1 MNNAIL
7 AFDRQSVRS
16 VDADGIM
23 HISKTPISKANVCWY
38 GGDEIPGA
46 EELGLDL
53 NKKYRVYRHPDE
65 LAKGAATFNNKP
77 VLNTHKRFTIAN
89 PPKELIVGM
98 TGDDAVFEEPYL
110 YNSMSV
116 YDAKQQAGIES
127 NQHREISSSYYWTPD
142 LTPGISPDGEP
153 YDIIM
158 RDIIGNHVA
167 IVPDGRA
174 GSDVLVYDSQPLG
187 QKIMS
192 KFEKL
197 WAMVKPKLAA
207 DADPEALKK
216 ELEAVDDEEQTE
228 ADRDDESEAER
239 LKRREKRED
248 KDRERDRE
256 RERDR
261 KRADDAEEDDDKKDK
276 KDKKSADDEEDDKKS
291 VSAEDA
297 EEMAKTACD
306 ALRAEFKQLREAER
320 ICAPHVGRLACDS
333 AEELYRATLKHA
345 GVEGYASL
353 PVAALKP
360 MVGMLGKK
368 MANDSAQ
375 SVSVDKVQAVRDF
388 FGSK

>member
-1 MNNAIL
+1 MEAKTL
-7 AFDRQSVRS
+7 AFDRQTVRS

-38 GGDEIPGA
+38 GGDEIPNA

-53 NKKYRVYRHPDE
+53 NKQYRVYRHPDE

-98 TGDDAVFEEPYL
+98 TGDDAAFEAPYL

-142 LTPGISPDGEP
+142 VTPGISPDGEP
-153 YDIIM
+153 YDMIM

-174 GSDVLVYDSQPLG
+174 GSDVLVYDSQPIR
-187 QKIMS
+187 QKLMS
-192 KFEKL
+192 KFDKF

-216 ELEAVDDEEQTE
+216 ELEAVDDEEQTQ
-228 ADRDDESEAER
+228 ADRDNESEAER
-239 LKRREKRED
+239 LKEREKREE
-248 KDRERDRE
+248 KDRE
-256 RERDR
+256 
-261 KRADDAEEDDDKKDK
+261 KDK
-276 KDKKSADDEEDDKKS
+276 KAADDSEDDEDDKKK

-297 EEMAKTACD
+297 EEMVKTACD
-306 ALRAEFKQLREAER
+306 SVRAEFRELREAER
-320 ICAPHVGRLACDS
+320 ICKPHVGNLACDS
-333 AEELYRATLKHA
+333 AEDLYRATLKHA
-345 GVEGYASL
+345 GVAEYASL
-353 PVAALKP
+353 PVQALKP
-360 MVGMLGKK
+360 MVGMLGRKT
-368 MANDSAQ
+368 ASDSVS
-375 SVSVDKVQAVRDF
+375 SVSVDKVQEVRNF
-388 FGSK
+388 FGGK